1 MSTVINVQSVD
12 GADRGWGEIDST
24 SNKICKFCIGHP
36 QALLWCFI
44 IIILGISIGISEYA
58 KQNKI

>member
-1 MSTVINVQSVD
+1 MSTVINIQSVD
-12 GADRGWGEIDST
+12 GTIEDLSFGD
-24 SNKICKFCIGHP
+24 KVCKFCMEHP

>member
-1 MSTVINVQSVD
+1 MSVVINVQSID
-12 GADRGWGEIDST
+12 GEDREINS
-24 SNKICKFCIGHP
+24 SNKCLKFFISHP
-36 QALLWCFI
+36 QVLLWCFI

>member
-12 GADRGWGEIDST
+12 GTREDLSFGD
-24 SNKICKFCIGHP
+24 KVCKFCMKHP

>member
-12 GADRGWGEIDST
+12 GTGE
-24 SNKICKFCIGHP
+24 KISFSDKFSVFCMKHT

-44 IIILGISIGISEYA
+44 IMILGISIGISEYA

>member
-1 MSTVINVQSVD
+1 MSTVINIQSVD
-12 GADRGWGEIDST
+12 GADRGWGEIDPS
-24 SNKICKFCIGHP
+24 SNKCLSFFMKHP

-44 IIILGISIGISEYA
+44 ILILVISISISEYA

>member
-12 GADRGWGEIDST
+12 GEERENLSFG
-24 SNKICKFCIGHP
+24 NKVCKFCIGHP

-44 IIILGISIGISEYA
+44 IIILVISIGISEYA